1 MTSLKIIQ
9 RLRRSPLYWG
19 LWYFGNKLAKFMA
32 KILRSIGLN
41 EKFVYAI
48 VKAFHFEYDE
58 KRKCFW
64 GKSCGIKLKLV
75 IDERRA
81 IIIPIVNFGK
91 FPVKDIH
98 YTFPTYESPRIHR
111 TVRFIQQVFVN
122 ELIDKLGEETFS
134 RYFGFETKRERLCY
148 RKSLPF
154 LITPHMLVQDLYNL
168 ILLVK
173 VSSKELGK

>member
-1 MTSLKIIQ
+1 
-9 RLRRSPLYWG
+9 
-19 LWYFGNKLAKFMA
+19 MA

-48 VKAFHFEYDE
+48 IKAFNFEYDD

-64 GKSCGIKLKLV
+64 GESCGVKLKLV

-81 IIIPIVNFGK
+81 VIIPIVNFKK

-98 YTFPTYESPRIHR
+98 YTFPTYESPRVHR
-111 TVRFIQQVFVN
+111 TVRFTQQVFVN
-122 ELIDKLGEETFS
+122 ELTNMLGKEAFN
-134 RYFGFETKRERLCY
+134 RYFGVETKREKLCY
-148 RKSLPF
+148 RKNLRL

-168 ILLVK
+168 ILRVK
-173 VSSKELGK
+173 VSFRELGKWDNVSQ